1 MATEELGNGQS
12 PIDIVGCVP
21 SDAPSPVAAYRTRAS
36 GVERNPLPLVTFEPG
51 SAVGVGEDA
60 YRLLQ
65 VHWHTPAEHTVDG
78 QEFAAEVH
86 LVHIGADNRLLV
98 VGTIYEFGDADPV
111 VQQMIDETIRAEAA
125 GDAPQLDAAAFTPP
139 AGGYTHYVGSLT
151 APPFAEPVIWYLS
164 ERIGVVSEAQVEQLQ
179 GLTNGPNA
187 RPLQDLNGRTILCC
201 H

>member
-151 APPFAEPVIWYLS
+151 APPFAEPVLWYLS